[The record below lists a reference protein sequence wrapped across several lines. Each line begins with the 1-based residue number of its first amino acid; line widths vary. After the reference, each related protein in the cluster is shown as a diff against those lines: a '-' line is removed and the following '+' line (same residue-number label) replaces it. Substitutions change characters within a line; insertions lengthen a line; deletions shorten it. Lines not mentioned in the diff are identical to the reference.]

1 MATTMEQRA
10 KFRELRLSGTG
21 REDAMKQAY
30 GDIMPVS
37 PAPTANPPVTPPN
50 PTQTPPQTV
59 A

>member
-30 GDIMPVS
+30 GDITPVA
-37 PAPTANPPVTPPN
+37 PAINEIPVQPT
-50 PTQTPPQTV
+50 
-59 A
+59 